1 MISCNQHCFIIPNG
15 VIQME
20 QVKASIEQAI
30 QYLSLIRVSDIVDIL
45 LVAFIIYE
53 VIKLV
58 RKTNTKRVAKGV
70 LLIVLALWISEW
82 LSLTVTNYLLSKF
95 VEIGLL
101 AIVIIFQPELRRALE
116 RVGSGNLLGFLR
128 GDANVGST
136 EQAITQVVIA
146 CDSMSQEH
154 TGALIVF
161 ERNYKLDNQINTGT
175 VVHADVSAELIKNL
189 FFEKAALHD
198 GAIIIGE
205 GKIIAAGCMLP
216 LSNNTN
222 LSRDLG
228 MRHRAG
234 IGMSEHSDAV
244 VVIVSEETGAISV
257 AIDGT
262 LKRHLDTDTFEKIL
276 RSELLADDTGADKKK
291 KHTLFGKRKRNN
303 DGQETK

>member
-1 MISCNQHCFIIPNG
+1 
-15 VIQME
+15 ME
-20 QVKASIEQAI
+20 QLKASMEQAI
-30 QYLSLIRVSDIVDIL
+30 QYLSIIRVADIIDIL

-58 RKTNTKRVAKGV
+58 RKTNTKRIAKGV
-70 LLIVLALWISEW
+70 LLVILALWISEW
-82 LSLTVTNYLLSKF
+82 LRLTVTNYLLARF

-116 RVGSGNLLGFLR
+116 RVGSGSVLSFLS
-128 GDANVGST
+128 GDANIGST

-146 CDSMSQEH
+146 CASMSQER

-161 ERNYKLDNQINTGT
+161 ERNNKLDNVINTGT
-175 VVHADVSAELIKNL
+175 IIHADVSAELIKNL
-189 FFEKAALHD
+189 FFQKASLHD
-198 GAIIIGE
+198 GAIIISE

-244 VVIVSEETGAISV
+244 IVIVSEETGAISV
-257 AIDGT
+257 AIDGA

-276 RSELLADDTGADKKK
+276 RSELLIDDADGNKKK
-291 KHTLFGKRKRNN
+291 RTLFGKKKRNE